1 MRGEGKMAN
10 TLNGAGGAGA
20 DFLLALDFNSAI
32 AACTAGIEQ
41 RAATP
46 ATTPPAAPVTS
57 LADDYLCRGYAHC
70 FVTEKDGGN
79 FDKAIADCSRAIHFG
94 GLTAPNNEATAHRIR
109 ALAYYLKGDRAQA
122 LADCAYVLDPA
133 HGADAEDQAFIR
145 GLRTKLRCETDG
157 YEAALQDCRDSLNI
171 APPPPPPPPA
181 NNIFPDVTT
190 AENYRLACKKL
201 HS

>member
-1 MRGEGKMAN
+1 MSN
-10 TLNGAGGAGA
+10 TLNGAGAG
-20 DFLLALDFNSAI
+20 FLAALDFNSAI
-32 AACTAGIEQ
+32 AACT
-41 RAATP
+41 RALETNKNNP
-46 ATTPPAAPVTS
+46 S
-57 LADDYLCRGYAHC
+57 ADDYLCRGYAHC
-70 FVTEKDGGN
+70 FVSEKDGGN
-79 FDKAIADCSRAIHFG
+79 FDKAIADCSMAIHFG

-133 HGADAEDQAFIR
+133 NHADTEDQAFIR

-157 YEAALQDCRDSLNI
+157 YEAALQDCRASLNI
-171 APPPPPPPPA
+171 APPPPPAPPA